1 MGDHFPVTK
10 ASPGSVIRMVAPVL
24 LLRNVITVLAS
35 YRNPAHAI
43 QKLDEVRRDVP
54 APKAERG

>member
-1 MGDHFPVTK
+1 
-10 ASPGSVIRMVAPVL
+10 MVAPVL